1 MFSQH
6 IGKVRTPIPPTLRVA
21 RSDFPNPNPNPSRTH
36 TDHIGATEVYFK
48 SEKVGDLHS
57 NRGLR
62 LPITVLEASLRKG
75 TKKNSGEPYYNTA
88 NKA

>member
-1 MFSQH
+1 M
-6 IGKVRTPIPPTLRVA
+6 RVQPA
-21 RSDFPNPNPNPSRTH
+21 HRQGPYSNITDSTRCEKRLHHVHSTH

>member
-6 IGKVRTPIPPTLRVA
+6 IGKVHTPVSPTLRVA
-21 RSDFPNPNPNPSRTH
+21 RSDFITY

-75 TKKNSGEPYYNTA
+75 TKKNSGEPY
-88 NKA
+88 